1 MTQNHTLNT
10 PEGSGESERR
20 AGRGLY
26 VAYHAVARV
35 FQRVFQLQP
44 SGLIARKSHK
54 GTVLSAEK
62 KVMLKNIIDM
72 NIDL

>member
-1 MTQNHTLNT
+1 MTQNHTLNM
-10 PEGSGESERR
+10 PEGSGESEPR

-26 VAYHAVARV
+26 AAHHAVALV
-35 FQRVFQLQP
+35 FFSELQP
-44 SGLIARKSHK
+44 SGLIARKSHN

-62 KVMLKNIIDM
+62 KVVLKNIIDM

>member
-1 MTQNHTLNT
+1 MTQNHTLNM

-26 VAYHAVARV
+26 VAHHAVALV
-35 FQRVFQLQP
+35 FFSELQP
-44 SGLIARKSHK
+44 SGLIALKSHNS
-54 GTVLSAEK
+54 TVLSAVEK
-62 KVMLKNIIDM
+62 VVLKSIIVM